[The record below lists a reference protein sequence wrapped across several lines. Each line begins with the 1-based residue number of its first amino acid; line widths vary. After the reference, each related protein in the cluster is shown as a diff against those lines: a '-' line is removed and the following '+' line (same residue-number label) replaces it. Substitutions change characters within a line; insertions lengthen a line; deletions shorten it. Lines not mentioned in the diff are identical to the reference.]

1 MCALRRI
8 RTNISIDPEVVE
20 KIAVVAKAEGRSMSN
35 KLEALAREAI
45 REFEEKHGPI
55 KVEPRE
61 EK

>member
-8 RTNISIDPEVVE
+8 RTNISIDPEVVA
-20 KIAVVAKAEGRSMSN
+20 KIAVVAQAEGRSMSN

-45 REFEEKHGPI
+45 REFESTHGPI